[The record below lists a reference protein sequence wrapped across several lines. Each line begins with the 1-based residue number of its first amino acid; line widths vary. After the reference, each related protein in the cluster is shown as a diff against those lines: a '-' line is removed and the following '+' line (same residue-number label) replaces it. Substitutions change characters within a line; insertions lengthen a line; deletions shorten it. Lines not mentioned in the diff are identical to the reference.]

1 MLAAVLFANLLPL
14 LLLFF
19 HAHVPS
25 WVQGSALSDWP
36 PNSHLSS
43 STCFYCRC
51 APCTAVQHS
60 KSPSSFL
67 HHCPESRERFS
78 PSLSLSLSCCC
89 TFLINHI
96 HGCFAGDQLGCSSD
110 MVHKQA
116 SLALSLTRSTYCY
129 SRLVYCSTWLPLYL
143 LPPRAFHPRS
153 FHCLPHLLMV
163 GLMYHCYFCN
173 GQHTAAV
180 LHYSTSA
187 AA

>member
-1 MLAAVLFANLLPL
+1 MHEQIVRSVHQTSFTVIATRGSCCPLVLGSTMVDPFHSVCWLRFSSRICSPL

-19 HAHVPS
+19 HAHAPS

-78 PSLSLSLSCCC
+78 LSLSLSL
-89 TFLINHI
+89 
-96 HGCFAGDQLGCSSD
+96 
-110 MVHKQA
+110 VV
-116 SLALSLTRSTYCY
+116 ALSL
-129 SRLVYCSTWLPLYL
+129 
-143 LPPRAFHPRS
+143 
-153 FHCLPHLLMV
+153 
-163 GLMYHCYFCN
+163 
-173 GQHTAAV
+173 
-180 LHYSTSA
+180 
-187 AA
+187 